1 MSEQKKKEYNVTVLS
16 RDEIVTYPKL
26 GEKRE
31 QILVTYVA
39 AGLAP
44 RTLTIPKEEYS
55 LEKEKELIR
64 EDIEER
70 LKKKP
75 EVYKV

>member
-1 MSEQKKKEYNVTVLS
+1 MSINQKKEYNVTVLS

-26 GEKRE
+26 GEKAE

-44 RTLTIPKEEYS
+44 RTLTIPKKEYS

-64 EDIEER
+64 QDIEER

-75 EVYKV
+75 ESYKV